1 MRAVIYTRV
10 STKGQEDGFSIDA
23 QEKRCKAWLEGNNP
37 EANLIDIYHEVG
49 SGGSVDG
56 RPVYKEMIQDM
67 LDDKWDILVFYKL
80 DRLHRNMKNSAD
92 FFESLKEHD
101 KQFVSISENI
111 DTTSPG
117 GEMLYYMLMAFA
129 QMERENIRMR
139 VRMGMT
145 EAKTAGLHLGRP
157 PYGYNMISETDDK
170 GNRTARGRLEI
181 NQDEASTVKKIFEM
195 HEVGLKISEICFELV
210 KLGIKTRQNKPM
222 WHRETVKKLIQREDL
237 YRYGSVEIDGKMRK
251 GVHPIILNG
260 GEEE

>member
-10 STKGQEDGFSIDA
+10 STKGQEEGFSIDA
-23 QEKRCKAWLEGNNP
+23 QEKNCKAWLQGSNP
-37 EANLIDIYHEVG
+37 NATLIDVYHEIG

-56 RPVYKEMIQDM
+56 RPVYQKLIQDM
-67 LDDKWDILVFYKL
+67 HEDKWDLLVFYKL

-92 FFESLKEHD
+92 FFETLKENN
-101 KQFVSISENI
+101 KQFVSVTERI

-157 PYGYNMISETDDK
+157 PYGYNMIAETDDK
-170 GNRTARGRLEI
+170 GNRISKGRLEPHPI
-181 NQDEASTVKKIFEM
+181 EAEVVRKIFDM
-195 HEVGLKISEICFELV
+195 HEAGLKISAICFELV
-210 KLGIKTRQNKPM
+210 KQGIETRQGNPM

-237 YRYGSVEIDGKMRK
+237 YRHGSVVIDGKPRA
-251 GVHPIILNG
+251 GVHPTILG